1 MAKQIRFIRLL
12 LENFA
17 GVKQLDEKYGDI
29 TRLSGHN
36 GEGKTTFGEA
46 PAWIFF
52 GTDLFGKTWNPS
64 PTTYEFDVV
73 RARLTLSVDGDEMTF
88 ERGIDGGD
96 AVYLVNDVPKTAT
109 KFKEA
114 VAALFDKDEFLS
126 LYNPAYFF
134 TMNRFDQRAF
144 ILKNTL
150 PPARSIVLAEMSRT
164 SPEQK
169 VKDIPLN
176 PAAAKLEELLKK
188 ASIDDLIERHSG
200 KNGLKTKLEKQH
212 LMDKGRVN
220 TLREQFDRL
229 PAAPDDIEAVKAES
243 AALLEQVQLIAPQ
256 MDKAKQEA
264 DKRSALQAQLTAA
277 QQQVDSAKRRYMAVY
292 NEPIEDTCP
301 RCKRPLDEDS
311 VKTVT
316 DAKEARKKELHAEH
330 TALVAKRKELEEQLA
345 GMELVDVS
353 DLWNEMR
360 EMERKR
366 DELEDIIHAESI
378 REGKKAELE
387 AAKKAEDDTLS
398 ALKETIFILDA
409 IKSYQA
415 KESEIQAEKIQSQ
428 FTTLTVRLFDYVKSK
443 GEYVPDFSI
452 QMHGKDYAT
461 LSVGEKIT
469 AGLEL
474 SEVLFKQSEL
484 VLPTFV
490 DGIGEYTGEFMIY
503 GQLITAQAEKGREF
517 TIETEDL
524 SHEKE

>member
-12 LENFA
+12 LQNFA

-36 GEGKTTFGEA
+36 GEGKTTFGVA

-73 RARLTLSVDGDEMTF
+73 RARLTLSIDGEEMIF
-88 ERGIDGGD
+88 ERGIDDGD
-96 AVYLVNDVPKTAT
+96 AVYLINDVPKTAT

-134 TMNRFDQRAF
+134 TMHKFDQRAF
-144 ILKNTL
+144 VLKNTV
-150 PPARSIVLAEMSRT
+150 PPARSVVLAEMSRT
-164 SPEQK
+164 NSEQK
-169 VKDIPLN
+169 AKDIQLN
-176 PAAAKLEELLKK
+176 PAAAKLGELLKK
-188 ASIDDLIERHSG
+188 ASLDDLLDQHSG

-212 LMDKGRVN
+212 IADQSRTK

-229 PAAPDDIEAVKAES
+229 SAAPEDIEVVKAES
-243 AALLEQVQLIAPQ
+243 AALLEQIKTIEKQI
-256 MDKAKQEA
+256 DSTEKANDQ
-264 DKRSALQAQLTAA
+264 RSAVQSQLDAMREQVEAA
-277 QQQVDSAKRRYMAVY
+277 KDRYMKVY
-292 NEPIEDTCP
+292 NEPIEDSCP
-301 RCKRPLDEDS
+301 SCKRPLDEES
-311 VKTVT
+311 VKAVT
-316 DAKEARKKELHAEH
+316 DTKETLKKELHAEH
-330 TALVAKRKELEEQLA
+330 AALVSKRKDLEGKLS

-353 DLWNEMR
+353 ELWNQIR
-360 EMERKR
+360 ELERKR
-366 DELEDIIHAESI
+366 DDLENTVHAENS
-378 REGKKAELE
+378 RAGLKADVE
-387 AAKKAEDDTLS
+387 AAKKAEDATLT
-398 ALKETIFILDA
+398 ALKESIFILDA

-415 KESEIQAEKIQSQ
+415 KESELQVEKVQSL
-428 FTTLTVRLFDYVKSK
+428 FTTLKIRLFDYVKTK
-443 GEYVPDFSI
+443 DEYVPDFSI
-452 QMHGKDYAT
+452 QMNGTDYAD
-461 LSVGEKIT
+461 LSVGEKIS

-474 SEVLFKQSEL
+474 SEGLFKQSEL

-503 GQLITAQAEKGREF
+503 GQLITAQAVKGREF

-524 SHEKE
+524 SNEKK